1 MKNIFVVNSIYHTL
15 TAFILT
21 HSIFKNDE
29 NYLVIMRPPKFET
42 WKNNEI
48 LKYISSKECGYKDV
62 FILLDWLMSK
72 NRSQTYKKQVQY
84 VEENIKVL
92 NIDNVFIGVDTS
104 IPNQL
109 FVEAIGKDS
118 FYRIED
124 GMYSY
129 FNGTRRRKKS
139 HAIFHKIKAYLLKW
153 ACGIKGSMYLNTEAE
168 GENPAGL
175 IDYMYKPWLL
185 ERKSN
190 KTQEITDEMINQA
203 LQDLSFHQLLKETL
217 KENSILYLSQ
227 PMVEMRRFTVEE
239 EAQCLEKIIKSFNE
253 KITLYYKPH
262 PHDKPNK
269 IKYYKDN
276 FKWIK
281 IYDGAEPAELIFA
294 SNPKL
299 KAVISYQSSALM
311 NVDKFA
317 KTDIKSVS
325 LADLLKVEIHP
336 VYKNMMKKVGIIFIL
351 DKNMDILK

>member
-1 MKNIFVVNSIYHTL
+1 
-15 TAFILT
+15 
-21 HSIFKNDE
+21 
-29 NYLVIMRPPKFET
+29 
-42 WKNNEI
+42 
-48 LKYISSKECGYKDV
+48 
-62 FILLDWLMSK
+62 
-72 NRSQTYKKQVQY
+72 
-84 VEENIKVL
+84 
-92 NIDNVFIGVDTS
+92 
-104 IPNQL
+104 
-109 FVEAIGKDS
+109 
-118 FYRIED
+118 
-124 GMYSY
+124 
-129 FNGTRRRKKS
+129 
-139 HAIFHKIKAYLLKW
+139 
-153 ACGIKGSMYLNTEAE
+153 MYLNTEAE

-262 PHDKPNK
+262 PHDNPNK

>member
-1 MKNIFVVNSIYHTL
+1 MVH
-15 TAFILT
+15 
-21 HSIFKNDE
+21 
-29 NYLVIMRPPKFET
+29 
-42 WKNNEI
+42 
-48 LKYISSKECGYKDV
+48 
-62 FILLDWLMSK
+62 
-72 NRSQTYKKQVQY
+72 
-84 VEENIKVL
+84 EE
-92 NIDNVFIGVDTS
+92 
-104 IPNQL
+104 
-109 FVEAIGKDS
+109 E
-118 FYRIED
+118 
-124 GMYSY
+124 
-129 FNGTRRRKKS
+129 KKS

-227 PMVEMRRFTVEE
+227 PMVEMGKFTIEQ
-239 EAQCLEKIIKSFNE
+239 EAQCLENIVKSFNE
-253 KITLYYKPH
+253 EITLYYKPH
-262 PHDKPNK
+262 PHDNPDK

-276 FKWIK
+276 FKWIE
-281 IYDGAEPAELIFA
+281 IYDGAEPAELMFV

-317 KTDIKSVS
+317 KTNIKAVS

-336 VYKNMMKKVGIIFIL
+336 VYRNMMKKAGVIFYN
-351 DKNMDILK
+351 KKK